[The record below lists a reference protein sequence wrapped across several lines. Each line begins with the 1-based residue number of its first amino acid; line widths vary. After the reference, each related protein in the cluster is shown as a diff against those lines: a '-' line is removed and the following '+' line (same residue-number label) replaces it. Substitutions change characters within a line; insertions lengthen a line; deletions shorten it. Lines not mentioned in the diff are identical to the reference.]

1 MEKFSYT
8 CIDYWGY
15 VGWGTIF
22 IQLEIEIDIENG
34 YCVNYIRIDDRS
46 SYKRFKNQLIENW
59 NLVG

>member
-34 YCVNYIRIDDRS
+34 YCVNYIRIDDR
-46 SYKRFKNQLIENW
+46 
-59 NLVG
+59 